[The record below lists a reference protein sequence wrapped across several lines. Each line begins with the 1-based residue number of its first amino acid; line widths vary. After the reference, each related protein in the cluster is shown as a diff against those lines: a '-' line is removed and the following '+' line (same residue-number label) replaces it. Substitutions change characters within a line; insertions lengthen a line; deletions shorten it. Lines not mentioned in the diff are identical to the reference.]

1 MTKLTTALAT
11 TAAILALTSAAP
23 VLASNHGHGAHGADH
38 AGHAQDHHGHARPPA
53 EDEPASTRA
62 YREVNDRMHAEMDIA
77 FTGDADVDFVKG
89 MIPHH
94 VGAIEM
100 ARVVLEHGE
109 DAGIRALAEA
119 IIAAQEEEIA
129 QMRAW
134 LAERG
139 HAE

>member
-1 MTKLTTALAT
+1 MGHTTSILVA
-11 TAAILALTSAAP
+11 TAAILALSTGGAA
-23 VLASNHGHGAHGADH
+23 LASDHRHGHGQGHEQQHAHA
-38 AGHAQDHHGHARPPA
+38 A
-53 EDEPASTRA
+53 DEPASTRA
-62 YREVNDRMHAEMDIA
+62 FREVNDRMHAEMNID

-100 ARVVLEHGE
+100 ARVVLEYG
-109 DAGIRALAEA
+109 DDPDIGALAEE
-119 IIAAQEEEIA
+119 IISAQEAEIE

-139 HAE
+139 HSR

>member
-1 MTKLTTALAT
+1 MTKISTALAT
-11 TAAILALTSAAP
+11 AAAVFALSLAAAGAT
-23 VLASNHGHGAHGADH
+23 LASSHGGVATDH
-38 AGHAQDHHGHARPPA
+38 AHHGHAHAPA
-53 EDEPASTRA
+53 ADEPASTRA
-62 YREVNDRMHAEMDIA
+62 FREVNDRMHTGMDID

>member
-1 MTKLTTALAT
+1 MRYTTSILAA
-11 TAAILALTSAAP
+11 TAAILVLGAGGAS
-23 VLASNHGHGAHGADH
+23 LASDHGHE
-38 AGHAQDHHGHARPPA
+38 HAQMHEQHHAPA
-53 EDEPASTRA
+53 ADEPASTRA
-62 YREVNDRMHAEMDIA
+62 FREVNDRMHVEMNID

-100 ARVVLEHGE
+100 ARVVIDYGADSE
-109 DAGIRALAEA
+109 IRALAEE
-119 IIAAQEEEIA
+119 IISAQEAEIE

-139 HAE
+139 HSQ

>member
-1 MTKLTTALAT
+1 MNQAT
-11 TAAILALTSAAP
+11 LRLVATAAILALGTGGAA
-23 VLASNHGHGAHGADH
+23 LASDH
-38 AGHAQDHHGHARPPA
+38 RHGHAHDHVHDHA
-53 EDEPASTRA
+53 HEQHHAHAADEPASTRA
-62 YREVNDRMHAEMDIA
+62 FREVNDRMHAEMNID

-100 ARVVLEHGE
+100 ARVVLEYGE
-109 DAGIRALAEA
+109 DPEIRALAEE
-119 IIAAQEEEIA
+119 IITAQEAEIE

-139 HAE
+139 HSH

>member
-1 MTKLTTALAT
+1 MNHTTSILVA
-11 TAAILALTSAAP
+11 TAAILALSTGGA
-23 VLASNHGHGAHGADH
+23 VLASDHRHGHG
-38 AGHAQDHHGHARPPA
+38 HGHGHEQHHAHA
-53 EDEPASTRA
+53 ADEPASTRA
-62 YREVNDRMHAEMDIA
+62 FREVNDRMHAEMNID

-100 ARVVLEHGE
+100 ARVVLEYGE
-109 DAGIRALAEA
+109 DSEIGALAEE
-119 IIAAQEEEIA
+119 IISAQEAEIE

-139 HAE
+139 HSH

>member
-1 MTKLTTALAT
+1 MGHTTSILVA
-11 TAAILALTSAAP
+11 TAAILALSTGGAA
-23 VLASNHGHGAHGADH
+23 LASDHRHGHGQGHEQHHAHA
-38 AGHAQDHHGHARPPA
+38 A
-53 EDEPASTRA
+53 DEPASTRA
-62 YREVNDRMHAEMDIA
+62 FREVNDRMHAEMNID

-100 ARVVLEHGE
+100 ARVVLEYGE
-109 DAGIRALAEA
+109 DSDIRALAKE
-119 IIAAQEEEIA
+119 IISAQEAEIE

-139 HAE
+139 HSR

>member
-1 MTKLTTALAT
+1 MAEGKMSM
-11 TAAILALTSAAP
+11 AAILAVVL
-23 VLASNHGHGAHGADH
+23 VLALGGRALGTSHSMMHDGADH
-38 AGHAQDHHGHARPPA
+38 GQNHHATSPPG

-62 YREVNDRMHAEMDIA
+62 YRAANERMHAAMAIA

-94 VGAIEM
+94 QGAIEM
-100 ARVVLEHGE
+100 ARVVLEHGR
-109 DAGIRALAEA
+109 DPAIRALAEEV
-119 IIAAQEEEIA
+119 ISAQEEEIA

-139 HAE
+139 HGH